1 MKRKSGFGWSELI
14 VGILLTALGIV
25 TFVQPEGTLTGAV
38 VIYGVIVIVMGIEDI
53 VVYTRLS
60 RFTGFGPMLS
70 LISGILSVMCG
81 IMLVANPNLGKWALT
96 ILLPVWF
103 IAHCISGLTH
113 TKLIRLIGNSVYYY
127 FSLVL
132 NILGLIL
139 GFMMIF
145 SPVLSFVTIRVI
157 SYMIAGYLILFGIES
172 IIAAFARKNT
182 EW

>member
-103 IAHCISGLTH
+103 IAHCISRLT
-113 TKLIRLIGNSVYYY
+113 RLPLVRLAGRSGYYY
-127 FSLVL
+127 FTLVL
-132 NILGLIL
+132 NILGIVLGFIMIVDPLISLFSLGYVIGMYLLIL
-139 GFMMIF
+139 GID
-145 SPVLSFVTIRVI
+145 SLV
-157 SYMIAGYLILFGIES
+157 
-172 IIAAFARKNT
+172 AALDLLDSRY
-182 EW
+182 